1 MNNKNKL
8 YSINDAQGLSINE
21 VHDLYKKHVNSAR
34 VNLLSAFDFGNE
46 LISHSEGMY
55 IFTKDGKKIIDFTG
69 GIGVLNHGH
78 NHPRILKIRKQF
90 QDEKRMEVH
99 RNYFSQ
105 YVAALSSNIAN
116 LLPEDLNYCFF
127 PNSGSESVDW
137 SLKTAFKY
145 HDGKRKNILYSDIA
159 FHGKLFGSE
168 SVTNSP
174 ENFFDYPKIPG
185 TYQFKFNDIDSIKK
199 QIELL
204 RDDNGN
210 CTIAGIIVEPI
221 NISNLIKC
229 SEIFLQELRVIC
241 DKEDIVLIFDE
252 VYSGW
257 CKTGELFYF
266 MNFEN
271 VLPDIL
277 CMAKS
282 LGGGKASISGLVT
295 RDKIFKKSFEKPL
308 SANLQ
313 TTTFYGFG
321 EETVTAIESINILI
335 EEKFSDKAYIIE
347 RELKENFEK
356 LKAKYPYIISEYR
369 GSGAVFG
376 LFIKEQSK
384 IFDKLINLIPSELF
398 KDKRFLSK
406 LVLASIISELYSK
419 HNILSFTSLGKDLHL
434 IISPPLLATKEEIKS
449 LFNALD
455 ETFSNGIIKLVMK
468 FAKKKFFK

>member
-1 MNNKNKL
+1 MKKENKL
-8 YSINDAQGLSINE
+8 YSIDDAQSLSTSE
-21 VHDLYKKHVNSAR
+21 VHNLYRKYVNAAR
-34 VNLLSAFDFGNE
+34 VDLLSAFDFGNE
-46 LISHSEGMY
+46 LVSHSEGIY
-55 IFTKDGKKIIDFTG
+55 IYTKNGEKILDFTG

-78 NHPRILKIRKQF
+78 NHPRILKARQQF
-90 QDEKRMEVH
+90 QSEKRMEVH

-105 YVAALSSNIAN
+105 YIAALSSNIAT
-116 LLPEDLNYCFF
+116 LLPGDLNYCFF

-145 HDGKRKNILYSDIA
+145 HDGKRQNILYSDIA

-174 ENFFDYPKIPG
+174 ENFFDYPRIPG
-185 TYQFKFNDIDSIKK
+185 TFQFRFNDIESVKE
-199 QIELL
+199 QINSL
-204 RDDNGN
+204 RDSKGN

-221 NISNLIKC
+221 NISNLVKC
-229 SEIFLQELRVIC
+229 NEKFLQELRIIC
-241 DKEDIVLIFDE
+241 DNEDIVLIFDE

-257 CKTGELFYF
+257 CKTGNLFYF

-271 VLPDIL
+271 VVPDIL

-321 EETVTAIESINILI
+321 EETITAIESINILVEENFTEKALTI
-335 EEKFSDKAYIIE
+335 EK
-347 RELKENFEK
+347 ELKKNLEK
-356 LKAKYPYIISEYR
+356 LKTKYPNIISEYR

-384 IFDKLINLIPSELF
+384 IFDTLINLIPNELF

-406 LVLASIISELYSK
+406 LILASIISELYSH

-434 IISPPLLATKEEIKS
+434 IISPPLVATKEDINT
-449 LFNALD
+449 LFCALD
-455 ETFSNGIIKLVMK
+455 ETLSNGLIKLVVK
-468 FAKKKFFK
+468 FAKKKFFN